1 MILNDILIYYFRNYT
16 SILTIASLENSETD
30 SVTEIFDFKPVTPE
44 EVKKETLNL
53 DSKKATNKG
62 DCSVNFLK
70 NPISTHLPFGTKCFC
85 IGQKKFPDKT
95 KIVDAVTIFKIK
107 DPFNQASELAF

>member
-1 MILNDILIYYFRNYT
+1 MNDILIYYFQNYT
-16 SILTIASLENSETD
+16 SILKIASPENRETD
-30 SVTEIFDFKPVTPE
+30 SATEIFDFKPVTPE

-62 DCSVNFLK
+62 DGSANFLK
-70 NPISTHLPFGTKCFC
+70 NPISTHLLFVTKCFC
-85 IGQKKFPDKT
+85 IGQKQFPDKT
-95 KIVDAVTIFKIK
+95 KIAGVVTVFKIK